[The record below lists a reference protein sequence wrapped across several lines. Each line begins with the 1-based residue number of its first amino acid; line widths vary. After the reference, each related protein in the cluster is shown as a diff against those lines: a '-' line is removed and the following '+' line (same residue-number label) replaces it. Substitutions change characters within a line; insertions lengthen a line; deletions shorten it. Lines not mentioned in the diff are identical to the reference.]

1 MAKISELKEGM
12 NNVSVEGKI
21 SSVTAPKDVVTK
33 FGTSTQVANATL
45 EDETGSILLVLWGNQ
60 IGKVQ
65 EGATVTIEGG
75 YVKSFRGTMQLGVGR
90 TGKIEPKA

>member
-12 NNVSVEGKI
+12 NNVSVEGKVT
-21 SSVTAPKDVVTK
+21 SLTAPKEVVTK
-33 FGTSTQVANATL
+33 FGTSTQVANATV

-60 IGKVQ
+60 IGNVK
-65 EGATVTIEGG
+65 EGTTISIEGG

-90 TGKIEPKA
+90 NGKIETK